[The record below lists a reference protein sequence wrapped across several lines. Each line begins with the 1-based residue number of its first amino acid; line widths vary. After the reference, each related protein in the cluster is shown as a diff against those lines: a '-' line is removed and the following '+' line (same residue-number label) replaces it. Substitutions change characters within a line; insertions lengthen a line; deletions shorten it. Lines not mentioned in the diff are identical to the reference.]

1 MTPRSLRAVAPAV
14 LLAAVLAA
22 TLLAAKAY
30 AAPSWFKNPANYT
43 FYPCSK
49 CHATMQVTG
58 IAKTV
63 AIHKI
68 DLTKGAHRGLYCAN
82 CHSMPDVWNLKTPDG
97 KVEIAIPGMMS
108 HEDLMKINK
117 VCATCHPRTYEDYVN
132 LVHANKTFTCPDGK
146 VEFVKGYKG
155 VNYAFHIC
163 KEYKNLKTVPA
174 KACVECHN
182 PHDPVYHAISI
193 LPPPG
198 LRAPPPPQESIAYG
212 TLAVAIAGMALI
224 LGSAVLL
231 QSHYASKE

>member
-1 MTPRSLRAVAPAV
+1 MRAKMRGFAAASALAV
-14 LLAAVLAA
+14 FALLVMAASAA
-22 TLLAAKAY
+22 EAAGQ
-30 AAPSWFKNPANYT
+30 FKNPANYT
-43 FYPCSK
+43 FYPCSS
-49 CHATMQVTG
+49 CHATMKVTG
-58 IAKTV
+58 IAKKV
-63 AIHKI
+63 GIHHI

-82 CHSMPDVWNLKTPDG
+82 CHSAPDVWHLKTPDG
-97 KVEIAIPGMMS
+97 KVDIAIPGMFS

-132 LVHANKTFTCPDGK
+132 LVHANKTYTCPGGH

-155 VNYAFHIC
+155 VLYSFHVC

-193 LPPPG
+193 LPPPSE
-198 LRAPPPPQESIAYG
+198 RPAPPKQENIAYG

-224 LGSAVLL
+224 VASAVLL
-231 QSHYASKE
+231 NSYASRQ